1 VDFAI
6 ITALEEERDAVLAK
20 IESYR
25 KLEKDGLDTHT
36 YYEATIASR
45 RTDGASYRV
54 VVTSQAGMGPIMAAQ
69 KAQAVVARWH
79 PRHVLL
85 VGIACGL
92 PQKTNLGDVLVSTQ
106 IADYVLGKVSTG
118 RPREIRWVVHPAG
131 ANLLDTALNLAPHEW
146 VDLIAVARPGD
157 GQPARHANVIASGGD
172 VVSSAKVIQSWKRQW
187 AKLIGIEM
195 EAGGVASGLM
205 NTPDRPEFLMIKG
218 VSDHGEGKESVEQWR
233 PYASDVAAS
242 FALALI
248 RAGVG
253 PAVRRKRRSVLLAIA
268 VVCAA
273 LAIVASTAW
282 LRNRRAAEVSRL
294 VTRGVVALKNG
305 DSDVARQS
313 FDAALQLDSGNA
325 NAHANLATLDL
336 REGRLAP
343 AVAHAE
349 AAVKNAPNIALYHY
363 NLARVLVQDGR
374 LEDALPALTRAVALD
389 PGNAAAYNEMGNIYL
404 ALRRPADAYRVLNAG
419 LRADATFPP
428 LWKNLGRA
436 ALDDGKAAEAL
447 QFLGKAAYP
456 AADWRGRAETAY
468 WMAVADADLH
478 RRDDACGH
486 LREFRR
492 LDRDRLTEVALDAE
506 RLAGSQACAP

>member
-1 VDFAI
+1 MDFAI

-20 IESYR
+20 LDSYR

-36 YYEATIASR
+36 YYEATV
-45 RTDGASYRV
+45 ASYRV
-54 VVTSQAGMGPIMAAQ
+54 IVTSQAGMGPIMAAQ

-92 PQKTNLGDVLVSTQ
+92 PKKTNLGDVLVSTQ

-118 RPREIRWVVHPAG
+118 KPREIRWVVHPAG

-146 VDLIAVARPGD
+146 MDLIAVPRPGE

-172 VVSSAKVIQSWKRQW
+172 VVASAKLIQSWKRQW
-187 AKLIGIEM
+187 TKLIGIEM
-195 EAGGVASGLM
+195 EAGGLASGLM

-242 FALALI
+242 FALAVI

-253 PAVRRKRRSVLLAIA
+253 PAVRRKRRSILFAVA
-268 VVCAA
+268 VVCVA
-273 LAIVASTAW
+273 LAAVAATAW
-282 LRNRRAAEVSRL
+282 LRDRRAAEVSGL

-305 DSDVARQS
+305 ENDDARRS
-313 FDAALQLDSGNA
+313 FDAALQLDPDNA
-325 NAHANLATLDL
+325 IALINLATLDL
-336 REGRLAP
+336 REGRLAD

-349 AAVKNAPNIALYHY
+349 GAVKSAPNVALYRY
-363 NLARVLVQDGR
+363 NLARVRVQNGQLV
-374 LEDALPALTRAVALD
+374 DALSVLDRAIALD
-389 PGNAAAYNEMGNIYL
+389 PANAAAYNEMGNVYL
-404 ALRRPADAYRVLNAG
+404 ALKRPADARRVLTAG
-419 LRADATFPP
+419 LRADATFPQ
-428 LWKNLGRA
+428 LWKNLARA
-436 ALDDGKAAEAL
+436 ALDEGKPAEAL
-447 QFLGKAAYP
+447 QLLAKAAYP
-456 AADWRGRAETAY
+456 AADWRGRAEAAY
-468 WMAVADADLH
+468 WTAVADAELQ
-478 RRDDACGH
+478 RRDDSCAQ
-486 LREFRR
+486 LREFRS

-506 RLAGSQACAP
+506 RLAQGQGCAP

>member
-1 VDFAI
+1 M
-6 ITALEEERDAVLAK
+6 LSKL
-20 IESYR
+20 ESYR
-25 KLEKDGLDTHT
+25 RLEKDGLDAHT
-36 YYEATIASR
+36 YYETTVASR
-45 RTDGASYRV
+45 RTDRACYRV

-79 PRHVLL
+79 PHYVLL

-118 RPREIRWVVHPAG
+118 RPREIRWVVYPAG

-146 VDLIAVARPGD
+146 LDLIAVPRPGD

-172 VVSSAKVIQSWKRQW
+172 VVSSAKLIQSWKRQW

-195 EAGGVASGLM
+195 EAGGVASGLAS
-205 NTPDRPEFLMIKG
+205 TADRPEFLMIKG
-218 VSDHGEGKESVEQWR
+218 VSDHGEGKETVEQWR
-233 PYASDVAAS
+233 PYASDAAAS

-248 RAGVG
+248 PAGVG
-253 PAVRRKRRSVLLAIA
+253 PAVRRKRRSVVLAIA
-268 VVCAA
+268 VVCVALTISAA
-273 LAIVASTAW
+273 TGW
-282 LRNRRAAEVSRL
+282 LRSRRAVEVNLL
-294 VTRGVVALKNG
+294 VTRGVVALKSGESNA
-305 DSDVARQS
+305 ARHS
-313 FDAALQLDSGNA
+313 FDAALQLDPANA

-343 AVAHAE
+343 AVAHAD
-349 AAVKNAPNIALYHY
+349 AAVKSAPNVALYHY

-374 LEDALPALTRAVALD
+374 LEDALPAVTGAVALD
-389 PGNAAAYNEMGNIYL
+389 PGNVAAYNEMGNIYL
-404 ALRRPADAYRVLNAG
+404 ALRRPVDARRVLNAG
-419 LRADATFPP
+419 LRADATYSP

-447 QFLGKAAYP
+447 QLLGKAAYP

-468 WMAVADADLH
+468 WMAVADAELH
-478 RRDDACGH
+478 RRDDSCGN

-492 LDRDRLTEVALDAE
+492 LDRDRLTEIAVDAE
-506 RLAGSQACAP
+506 RLAESQACAP